1 MAEYQAPMAEKLRK
15 SVGNVTYYIMHGKT
29 FARAK
34 VAHVKNAKTPKQLRH
49 RATFTMLVQLARVL
63 IETTRTGFPEKAKG
77 RSSSNEFVRAN
88 KNFVEVDEN
97 YEATIDLEKLQVS
110 DGKLPCFF
118 EVTVTYNADGRM
130 LVFQQEALSNSLLNS
145 DPKDLLYASI
155 LETKTN
161 LSGIV
166 SLRARGES
174 GVTSIELPEIWS
186 VENCNVYL
194 FATSEN
200 GYLASPS
207 QHVKITTA

>member
-1 MAEYQAPMAEKLRK
+1 MLKKLRK
-15 SVGNVTYYIMHGKT
+15 FVGNVAYYITHGKT

-49 RATFTMLVQLARVL
+49 RATFTVLVQLARVL
-63 IETTRTGFPEKAKG
+63 IETTRTGFPEKANG

-88 KNFVEVDEN
+88 KNFVEADEN
-97 YEATIDLEKLQVS
+97 YEATINLEKLQVS
-110 DGKLPCFF
+110 GGKLPCFF
-118 EVTVTYNADGRM
+118 EVTVTYDADSRM
-130 LVFQQEALSNSLLNS
+130 LTFQQEAPSNSLLNG

-155 LETKTN
+155 LETGTN
-161 LSGIV
+161 LSGLV
-166 SLRARGES
+166 SLKARGES
-174 GVTSIELPEIWS
+174 GVTSIKLPEIWA

-207 QHVKITTA
+207 QHVEITTE

>member
-77 RSSSNEFVRAN
+77 RSSSNEFMRAN
-88 KNFVEVDEN
+88 KNFV
-97 YEATIDLEKLQVS
+97 VS
-110 DGKLPCFF
+110 GGKLPCFF

-130 LVFQQEALSNSLLNS
+130 LTFQQETQSNSLLNS

-174 GVTSIELPEIWS
+174 GVTSIELPEIWT

>member
-1 MAEYQAPMAEKLRK
+1 
-15 SVGNVTYYIMHGKT
+15 
-29 FARAK
+29 
-34 VAHVKNAKTPKQLRH
+34 
-49 RATFTMLVQLARVL
+49 MLVQLARVL

-186 VENCNVYL
+186 VENC
-194 FATSEN
+194 TSIF
-200 GYLASPS
+200 SPL
-207 QHVKITTA
+207 QQTVTWPLPPNT